1 MTEHVVTGGALGASL
16 AGAALGANGETV
28 VAIAVGASLAGVTVL
43 GTTFIVKKGGRGRD
57 RTVQMGASLTGAP
70 LLGKRPIKND
80 GTVVTGRA
88 LGALLAG
95 AALTANGEVVG
106 RRLTVRCCSIWH
118 LYSWSTGGRVGK
130 ELE

>member
-57 RTVQMGASLTGAP
+57 RTVQSEP
-70 LLGKRPIKND
+70 R
-80 GTVVTGRA
+80 
-88 LGALLAG
+88 
-95 AALTANGEVVG
+95 
-106 RRLTVRCCSIWH
+106 
-118 LYSWSTGGRVGK
+118 
-130 ELE
+130 